1 MRPLPRLHAVT
12 DGAVLALEDLPVR
25 AAALAAVGS
34 ALAIHVRDRA
44 APAGVLVQRTG
55 RIQRLAAP
63 PEAAVFTSA
72 RLDIATALGTQG
84 LHLGQPD
91 LQPREVRRA
100 LTGRWHGWIGVSV
113 HSADEARAAR
123 DEGADYLMAGNIF
136 ETGSHPDRPACG
148 LGFVE
153 EVAILG
159 LPVIAIGG
167 LTAERAGL
175 VREAGAWGVAGI
187 SALWYAEDPYAAAVE
202 MMRPWMESR
211 A

>member
-44 APAGVLVQRTG
+44 APAGVLARHTD

-63 PEAAVFTSA
+63 PEAAVFASA
-72 RLDIATALGTQG
+72 RLDIAATLGTQG
-84 LHLGQPD
+84 LQLGQAD
-91 LQPREVRRA
+91 LPPREVREA
-100 LTGRWHGWIGVSV
+100 LAGRWQGWLGVSV
-113 HSADEARAAR
+113 HSAEEARAAR
-123 DEGADYLMAGNIF
+123 DDGADYLLAGNIF
-136 ETGSHPDRPACG
+136 ETGSHPGRPARG

-153 EVAILG
+153 EVAALG

-167 LTAERAGL
+167 LTAGRAGPA
-175 VREAGAWGVAGI
+175 RDAGAWGVAAI
-187 SALWYAEDPYAAAVE
+187 SALWYAQDPYAAAVS
-202 MMRPWMESR
+202 MIAPWVESS

>member
-12 DGAVLALEDLPVR
+12 DGAVLALEDLPIR

-72 RLDIATALGTQG
+72 RLDIAAALATQG
-84 LHLGQPD
+84 LHLGQAD
-91 LQPREVRRA
+91 LRPTEVRRTLA
-100 LTGRWHGWIGVSV
+100 GRWRGWVGVSV
-113 HSADEARAAR
+113 HSAEQARAAQ
-123 DEGADYLMAGNIF
+123 DDGADYLMAGNIF
-136 ETGSHPDRPACG
+136 ETGSHPGRPARG

-153 EVAILG
+153 EVAQLG

-175 VREAGAWGVAGI
+175 ARDAGAWGVAAI
-187 SALWYAEDPYAAAVE
+187 SALWYADDPYAAAIG
-202 MMRPWMESR
+202 MMAPWTEAR